1 MPRSGSAESGAH
13 DDTSPVVRHASFSQV
28 SWPTSPGRGITWNFH
43 MNFPVSRVVGEDV
56 AGHVLLARLVIALLG
71 GVADDDDVVD
81 DDAAATSW

>member
-43 MNFPVSRVVGEDV
+43 MNFPVARVVGEDV
-56 AGHVLLARLVIALLG
+56 ARARSPGASG
-71 GVADDDDVVD
+71 DSPARR
-81 DDAAATSW
+81 SCRR

>member
-43 MNFPVSRVVGEDV
+43 MNFPVRAS
-56 AGHVLLARLVIALLG
+56 
-71 GVADDDDVVD
+71 
-81 DDAAATSW
+81 